1 MRNSSLRASRSCSQ
15 PSRITATVTVASL
28 ATLARTAAALTIVI
42 VTLTLCVA
50 CSPQPKPPPA
60 ATLQEVKTDISR
72 GGRSVAVTV
81 SPADTQSAI
90 VASESGGLFRTTD
103 RGNTWRHI
111 DSFPPF
117 RMVDVA
123 FPESGS
129 SNAQVV
135 IATTIKDAQTSATA
149 NNGGVWRS
157 TDSGLTWSHLTLP
170 TDCVPPQTAYGIA
183 YSGSDAVFVGADC
196 GLLASNDLGAS
207 WTVALNQGVRSM
219 VARQSGT
226 NTLLD
231 VCLIGGGHKRSTD
244 GGATWSTIHLGPDCA
259 TVYSIAASPLE
270 PGVLFATQG
279 SGLLESDDG
288 GQTWPI
294 NLQATAY
301 NERPVWVRTR
311 PAIDQDP
318 THFDLYFPGRRATC
332 SNSAPR
338 CPSNMGETW
347 ARVPASPLNHDLNG
361 LAFDPAG
368 NCPLL
373 MVADWGVYRSGNPS
387 PNAPCGADSA
397 WTHVGRASTGLGSLQ
412 IYDVAGQLH
421 YPISGSGVSISGYT
435 NLFIGTMDNLLWA
448 NHDAGGP
455 GWRPFGVEG
464 SYLQTVYEA
473 PIAPAT
479 DLQLTYMEFGSGGT
493 AMKVVP
499 DIQAGTWSAPA
510 VWTAATPPGNGTAPV
525 LLSTSTYVQ
534 WSGSSLFRT
543 SDGGATWSLLGTLPT
558 GPAGTI
564 GTLSINRFGSSR
576 VTRTPNGPA
585 LYEFVADAA
594 GRNGLALLTNL
605 SSTSTPR
612 PLELRTFA
620 GMNNRGMSSGLQ
632 GIFGNCFGPGAWYCQ
647 PVYAADPNDYR
658 NLIAADSAQSA
669 MVSSNDA
676 GQTWQQMIGLTNLVT
691 AGGALSFTDALG
703 GCQAHVIAYDP
714 GNSNHILVGT
724 DQAGII
730 ASANGGLS
738 WTTLP
743 DTAKATAISS
753 IFFDDRTGAVY
764 VATYGRGL
772 WKLTVDWTTVR

>member
-448 NHDAGGP
+448 NHDAGDPVGAHSALKAP
-455 GWRPFGVEG
+455 TCRP
-464 SYLQTVYEA
+464 SMRPRSPQPQT
-473 PIAPAT
+473 
-479 DLQLTYMEFGSGGT
+479 
-493 AMKVVP
+493 
-499 DIQAGTWSAPA
+499 
-510 VWTAATPPGNGTAPV
+510 
-525 LLSTSTYVQ
+525 
-534 WSGSSLFRT
+534 SS
-543 SDGGATWSLLGTLPT
+543 
-558 GPAGTI
+558 
-564 GTLSINRFGSSR
+564 
-576 VTRTPNGPA
+576 
-585 LYEFVADAA
+585 
-594 GRNGLALLTNL
+594 
-605 SSTSTPR
+605 
-612 PLELRTFA
+612 
-620 GMNNRGMSSGLQ
+620 
-632 GIFGNCFGPGAWYCQ
+632 
-647 PVYAADPNDYR
+647 
-658 NLIAADSAQSA
+658 
-669 MVSSNDA
+669 
-676 GQTWQQMIGLTNLVT
+676 
-691 AGGALSFTDALG
+691 
-703 GCQAHVIAYDP
+703 
-714 GNSNHILVGT
+714 
-724 DQAGII
+724 
-730 ASANGGLS
+730 
-738 WTTLP
+738 
-743 DTAKATAISS
+743 
-753 IFFDDRTGAVY
+753 
-764 VATYGRGL
+764 
-772 WKLTVDWTTVR
+772 